1 MKGSLRGI
9 SKLSQRPAE
18 LGLLERLCAPRHEL
32 GLKFGR
38 GEGVVS
44 SAIFSPTGCPALAVV
59 TFPPQFPSLGP
70 AQWRLDDDWR
80 QKEGES
86 RSQGRTRR
94 DATFHSKAAG
104 MGNPC

>member
-38 GEGVVS
+38 GGVS
-44 SAIFSPTGCPALAVV
+44 SAIFSQQSA
-59 TFPPQFPSLGP
+59 
-70 AQWRLDDDWR
+70 RLLWW
-80 QKEGES
+80 
-86 RSQGRTRR
+86 
-94 DATFHSKAAG
+94 
-104 MGNPC
+104 

>member
-38 GEGVVS
+38 GGSEQCN
-44 SAIFSPTGCPALAVV
+44 IFPTVCPALAVV
-59 TFPPQFPSLGP
+59 TFPPQFPSLPWASSVEVG
-70 AQWRLDDDWR
+70 
-80 QKEGES
+80 
-86 RSQGRTRR
+86 
-94 DATFHSKAAG
+94 
-104 MGNPC
+104 

>member
-38 GEGVVS
+38 GGSEQCNIFPNRLPGSCGGDFSTAVS
-44 SAIFSPTGCPALAVV
+44 I
-59 TFPPQFPSLGP
+59 
-70 AQWRLDDDWR
+70 
-80 QKEGES
+80 S
-86 RSQGRTRR
+86 RTSSVEVG
-94 DATFHSKAAG
+94 
-104 MGNPC
+104 